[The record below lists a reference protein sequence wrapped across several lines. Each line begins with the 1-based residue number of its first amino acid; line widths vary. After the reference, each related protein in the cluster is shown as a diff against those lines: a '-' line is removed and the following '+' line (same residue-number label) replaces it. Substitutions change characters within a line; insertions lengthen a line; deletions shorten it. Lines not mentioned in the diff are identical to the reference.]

1 MPNPFTLESRDVV
14 LSLNI
19 DGLLSRLRAPESL
32 RRLLVDTKPQHLS
45 MGDFALKSMFDQHCM
60 SLIVGGYYREL
71 QTTLDAMFGPRDHKP
86 DAVTTSVVGNH
97 GGSKR
102 GAA

>member
-14 LSLNI
+14 
-19 DGLLSRLRAPESL
+19 
-32 RRLLVDTKPQHLS
+32 
-45 MGDFALKSMFDQHCM
+45 
-60 SLIVGGYYREL
+60 L

-86 DAVTTSVVGNH
+86 ETVTTPVVGNH